1 MTKLYRL
8 DNDWAKYGVD
18 SLLRKAFL
26 AYCTDHDNKPTTIY
40 CSNNFGQLYQL
51 SLCGIA
57 TKHNLKIVFIPRKNF
72 EKPYFYYGQDGEEQ

>member
-1 MTKLYRL
+1 MGKLYRVG
-8 DNDWAKYGVD
+8 NDWAKYGVD
-18 SLLRKAFL
+18 SLLRNAFL
-26 AYCTDHDNKPTTIY
+26 AYCTDHDSKPTTIY

-57 TKHNLKIVFIPRKNF
+57 TKYNLKIVFIPRKNF